1 MTEKEEYDF
10 FCKNYGELDEE
21 NRDKLLTVGKKLLE
35 IKRMVSNTEN
45 KIDIPESQI
54 KVEKL

>member
-1 MTEKEEYDF
+1 
-10 FCKNYGELDEE
+10 LDEE

-35 IKRMVSNTEN
+35 IKRLVSNTEN
-45 KIDIPESQI
+45 KIDIPEGQN